1 MAEGLSPTRSR
12 TQLEQLVRDFLVH
25 CRSRR
30 LSSKTVED
38 TYRPRLDRQLL
49 PWCAAEGITHIGQL
63 DRRALE
69 RYQAHLF
76 EDGSHRK
83 RQLSTFT
90 VNSYVRTVN
99 VFLAWAREEG
109 ETTTANARLARE
121 PSRVVETL
129 TREEI
134 AAMEKAATV
143 RDALIV
149 RLLADTGIRASEL
162 CGLRVD
168 DLVDRDHYD
177 YIKVRGKGEK
187 ERLVPVP
194 AATAR
199 RLRHYIRSRSAT
211 GSTSDR
217 VFLSLRRNVRTGEYE
232 PVEVSGLE
240 QLIRSLARN
249 AGLTR
254 RVYPHIF
261 RHTYISELLK
271 RRVDSTKVRRVVGHS
286 STQLIDRVY
295 GHLLH
300 SDLAGEVL
308 DALAEP

>member
-1 MAEGLSPTRSR
+1 
-12 TQLEQLVRDFLVH
+12 
-25 CRSRR
+25 
-30 LSSKTVED
+30 
-38 TYRPRLDRQLL
+38 
-49 PWCAAEGITHIGQL
+49 
-63 DRRALE
+63 
-69 RYQAHLF
+69 
-76 EDGSHRK
+76 
-83 RQLSTFT
+83 STFT

-129 TREEI
+129 TRDEI
-134 AAMEKAATV
+134 AAMEKAANL

-168 DLVDRDHYD
+168 DLVDRERHD

-194 AATAR
+194 PATAR
-199 RLRHYIRSRSAT
+199 RLRHYIRSRPPT
-211 GSTSDR
+211 GTSGDR
-217 VFLSLRRNVRTGEYE
+217 IFVSRRRNARTGEYE
-232 PVEVSGLE
+232 PIEVSGLE
-240 QLIRSLARN
+240 QVIRSLARD
-249 AGLTR
+249 AGLR
-254 RVYPHIF
+254 KRVYPHIF

-271 RRVDSTKVRRVVGHS
+271 RKVDSTKVRRVVGHS

>member
-1 MAEGLSPTRSR
+1 VATEAGATTGT

-38 TYRPRLDRQLL
+38 TYRPRLERQLL
-49 PWCAAEGITHIGQL
+49 PWCAAEGISHIRQL
-63 DRRALE
+63 DKRTLE

-121 PSRVVETL
+121 PSKVVETL

-134 AAMEKAATV
+134 AAMEKAANG

-149 RLLADTGIRASEL
+149 RMLADTGIRASEL

-168 DLVDRDHYD
+168 DLVDHGRHD

-199 RLRHYIRSRSAT
+199 RLRHYIRSRP
-211 GSTSDR
+211 TSGPSGER

-232 PVEVSGLE
+232 ALEVSGLD
-240 QLIRSLARN
+240 QLIRNLARN
-249 AGLTR
+249 AGLSR

-286 STQLIDRVY
+286 SAQLIDRVY
-295 GHLLH
+295 GHLLP
-300 SDLAGEVL
+300 SDMADEVL
-308 DALAEP
+308 EALSEP